1 MSRRI
6 STKKRFP
13 ERDSKYDNLLVSL
26 LVNRILKNGK
36 KRLAK
41 RIVYKA
47 FEFMEFRTNQ
57 NPILILEKAIRNI
70 SPRVQLKA
78 KRVGG
83 ATYQVPTLLNKFR
96 ATNIAIQRTYTL
108 LTYSYPELYI
118 QNIGEGSN
126 MYFYNTYALA
136 PKLEKNKL
144 YKLTVSIINVT
155 VIFTVTTIGA
165 PGNPYSKYIIDIL
178 YEVNFANQS
187 ATFGNPNNQAIY
199 VVGQTVRTFNGD
211 QPVIQLFVG
220 N

>member
-13 ERDSKYDNLLVSL
+13 ERDTKYDNLLVSL
-26 LVNRILKNGK
+26 LVNRILKSGK

-47 FEFMEFRTNQ
+47 FEFIEFRTNQ

-96 ATNIAIQRTYTL
+96 ATNIAVRWVVEYSSKRSGKGMSLKLANEL
-108 LTYSYPELYI
+108 LEAAKGLGNSIKKKEETHKMAE
-118 QNIGEGSN
+118 
-126 MYFYNTYALA
+126 A
-136 PKLEKNKL
+136 NK
-144 YKLTVSIINVT
+144 
-155 VIFTVTTIGA
+155 A
-165 PGNPYSKYIIDIL
+165 
-178 YEVNFANQS
+178 FAQ
-187 ATFGNPNNQAIY
+187 F
-199 VVGQTVRTFNGD
+199 R
-211 QPVIQLFVG
+211 
-220 N
+220 